1 MVATMPKDT
10 AGKNSSPPPA
20 PAICDDIDLRI
31 AADGTWYYHGSPIGR
46 KELVRLFARVLVRV
60 PDGSFWLVTPVE
72 KARIRVEDAPFLGVE
87 LAHEGAGANQTLRLR
102 TNVDDWVV
110 IGPDHPLRIAC
121 NPGDAEPKPY
131 VAVRPGLDA
140 LIARPVYYE
149 LASLAVKGTGA
160 PAPKPMDPA
169 ASFAAMGVWSAGAFF
184 SLEQPAP
191 RIAPDPNRPEHDHS

>member
-1 MVATMPKDT
+1 MT
-10 AGKNSSPPPA
+10 PPA
-20 PAICDDIDLRI
+20 LAICGDIDLRI

-46 KELVRLFARVLVRV
+46 KELVRLFARVLPRGA
-60 PDGSFWLVTPVE
+60 DGSFWLATPAE
-72 KARIRVEDAPFLGVE
+72 KTRIRVEDAPFLGVE
-87 LAHEGAGANQTLRLR
+87 LAQQGAGTNQILRLR

-121 NPGDAEPKPY
+121 DPGGDGPKPY

-149 LASLAVKGTGA
+149 LAGLAVKG
-160 PAPKPMDPA
+160 PA
-169 ASFAAMGVWSAGAFF
+169 AGGTAMGVRSAGAFS

-191 RIAPDPNRPEHDHS
+191 RIAPDLNIPEHDLS